1 MAKTQRQGHFDA
13 DDFFGVQRTADLPDP
28 EPLITNLTRCVIEIL
43 AGARELEQISRWI
56 SDEVYTRLARRVSFA
71 ARSRALKGV
80 SAQRPR
86 LTILSIHS
94 SEPEAGIVEAAV
106 IVQTPQRVR
115 AVALR
120 LEGLDSRWRATSISV
135 L

>member
-1 MAKTQRQGHFDA
+1 MGGAQPRGRFDL
-13 DDFFGVQRTADLPDP
+13 DEYFGVQRTTDLPDP
-28 EPLITNLTRCVIEIL
+28 EPLIINLTRCVIEIL

-56 SDEVYTRLARRVSFA
+56 TDEVFTSLARRVSFA
-71 ARSRALKGV
+71 ARSRAVKGV

-86 LTILSIHS
+86 FTILSVRAF
-94 SEPEAGIVEAAV
+94 EPQPGVVEAAV
-106 IVQTPQRVR
+106 VVQMPQRVR
-115 AVALR
+115 ALALR